1 MSHARNPR
9 GQVLVITA
17 ASLVVLMAIAAIAID
32 LGFSWMLRRQEQNA
46 ADAAAI
52 AAARHI
58 TSAGIDRPA
67 AEADAC
73 FYAQENGFFAGD
85 PDCASALSSGAL
97 DVNYPPEGPLAGNY
111 AGSLFKVQV
120 VITATH
126 PTFFARIFGQT
137 NATVTTGAVAA
148 NDKGDANASSLV
160 ALDPSGCGGI
170 SEATAKFSGGGT
182 VVITPLID
190 PATGQP
196 YKGGYV
202 QVNSSCDTTGQND
215 SCDAGAGKSAM
226 KISGGGTLDVSAS
239 GAFAAGTCKTDGG
252 GSLIGTIEEGTL
264 PIGDPLGQLSAPP
277 WEAVVTKYGYV
288 TCPGESTPLT
298 ESSSSGCLL
307 NETKC
312 GGLVCSLEPGVYFG
326 GLEVKKKDLQIQ
338 LQPGLFWIAGGGITV
353 GTDASIASV
362 SGDPTVDARVMIYS
376 TDHPT
381 MCPSVPKMCQGPIK
395 FGAQTSFSAKA
406 IDTAVCQTPPHEI
419 TCPYRGILI
428 WQAKNGTYLDAANEV
443 SLGGQNSSVVA
454 GTIYAPEELVDL
466 NGGSAGDGCGGT
478 PPACLAV
485 QIIAWQFNITGGG
498 TLHMPYD
505 PGGLYQLGLRGLVH

>member
-1 MSHARNPR
+1 MGQSHNPR

-17 ASLVVLMAIAAIAID
+17 ASLVVLMGVSAIAID

-46 ADAAAI
+46 ADAAAV
-52 AAARHI
+52 AAARNI
-58 TSAGIDRPA
+58 TATGIDLSA

-73 FYAQENGFFAGD
+73 FYAQENGFFEGD
-85 PDCASALSSGAL
+85 VNCATALGSGAL
-97 DVNYPPEGPLAGNY
+97 DVNYPPEGSLAGDY

-120 VITATH
+120 VITDSH
-126 PTFFARIFGQT
+126 PSFFARIFGQKH
-137 NATVTTGAVAA
+137 ATVTTGAVAA
-148 NDKGDANASSLV
+148 NDKGNANASSLV
-160 ALDPSGCGGI
+160 ALDPNGCDGI
-170 SEATAKFSGGGT
+170 SESTAKFSGGGT
-182 VVITPLID
+182 VVITPLTD
-190 PATGQP
+190 PDTGQP
-196 YKGGYV
+196 YEGGYV

-215 SCDAGAGKSAM
+215 ACDPGAGKSGM

-239 GAFAAGTCKTDGG
+239 GAFTAGTCKTDGG
-252 GSLIGTIEEGTL
+252 GTLVGTIEEGTL
-264 PIGDPLGQLSAPP
+264 AIGDPLGQLSPPP
-277 WEAVVTKYGYV
+277 WQAVVANYGYV

-298 ESSSSGCLL
+298 ESSGSGCTL

-312 GGLVCSLEPGVYFG
+312 GGLICSLEPGVYFG

-353 GTDASIASV
+353 GTDASISSV
-362 SGDPTVDARVMIYS
+362 SGDPMVDARVMIYS

-406 IDTAVCQTPPHEI
+406 INTAVCQTAPHQI

-428 WQAKNGTYLDAANEV
+428 WQAKNGKYLDKEV

-505 PGGLYQLGLRGLVH
+505 PGGLYQLQQRGLVH